1 MAEYEKGNP
10 SDFCC
15 SYIKQ
20 EAKWVRDEAEV
31 VDGAVYR
38 GKQQEIFIQGNDVAE
53 YTIYKDLSKRNV
65 KMAFKNVKI
74 RSRETNQKDL
84 TNPQERKR

>member
-1 MAEYEKGNP
+1 M
-10 SDFCC
+10 
-15 SYIKQ
+15 
-20 EAKWVRDEAEV
+20 
-31 VDGAVYR
+31 
-38 GKQQEIFIQGNDVAE
+38 AE

-84 TNPQERKR
+84 TNPQERRR